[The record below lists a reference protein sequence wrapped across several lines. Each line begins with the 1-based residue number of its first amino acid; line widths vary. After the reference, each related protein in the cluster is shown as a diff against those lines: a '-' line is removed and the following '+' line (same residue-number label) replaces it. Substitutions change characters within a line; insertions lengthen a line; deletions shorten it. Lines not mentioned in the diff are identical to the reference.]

1 MINQFHKVNFFFN
14 QDEQLNTLNIYH
26 NIEIISNINELYAKD
41 GFGNFSLYLRNSY
54 LSLDF
59 DIESRRISNFG
70 GIINLSNIG
79 IEHILFPK
87 NIVNGILYVC
97 DKNKFINGGSW
108 RIEFMEKYVFDNKQ
122 SLLQIGIYNANEPCY
137 KFLKNAYCQLD
148 SLGNLK
154 CLLISNI
161 VI

>member
-59 DIESRRISNFG
+59 DIESRRICNFG

-79 IEHILFPK
+79 IEHIFFPK

-97 DKNKFINGGSW
+97 GKNEFINGGSW

-122 SLLQIGIYNANEPCY
+122 SLLQIGIYNANEPCC
-137 KFLKNAYCQLD
+137 KFLKNAYCQLY
-148 SLGNLK
+148 SLGKLK